1 MRRRLSRNRE
11 EAEINIT
18 PMLDIV
24 FIMLIFF
31 IVTTS
36 FVSEFGIDV
45 NRPIDAPVQEQDQEE
60 IIAVRID
67 ENDQIFIL
75 MESLD
80 SDQDQERL
88 VDVRTV
94 RANIETSLVQRP
106 DAAVVVIADRSA
118 DAGLLVRVV
127 DQARVAGAGKVSLAT
142 QAQ

>member
-1 MRRRLSRNRE
+1 MRRRLSRNRD

-45 NRPIDAPVQEQDQEE
+45 NRPTNTPVQEQDQDEV
-60 IIAVRID
+60 IAVRID
-67 ENDQIFIL
+67 ENDRIYV
-75 MESLD
+75 
-80 SDQDQERL
+80 QERL
-88 VDVRTV
+88 IDVRGV
-94 RANIETSLVQRP
+94 RANIESGLALQP
-106 DAAVVVIADRSA
+106 EAAVVVIADRLA

-127 DQARVAGAGKVSLAT
+127 DQARVAGAEKVSLAARE
-142 QAQ
+142 Q